1 MSVFSDAQ
9 KLLLLAVLTALMA
22 GALMYEV
29 LHPTLFPLLKQ
40 GILQLLY
47 HIPFRSHLSFGFYPA
62 GQRDLSGVGDIAGT
76 VGVYGLGATS

>member
-1 MSVFSDAQ
+1 MSEIFNAQ
-9 KLLLLAVLTALMA
+9 KFLLIALLTALVA

-47 HIPFRSHLSFGFYPA
+47 HIPVFTQPGNVIYLES
-62 GQRDLSGVGDIAGT
+62 
-76 VGVYGLGATS
+76 ATSLAL

>member
-1 MSVFSDAQ
+1 MSVFSNAQ
-9 KLLLLAVLTALMA
+9 KLLLLAILTALMA

-47 HIPFRSHLSFGFYPA
+47 LTQPGNVIYLES
-62 GQRDLSGVGDIAGT
+62 
-76 VGVYGLGATS
+76 ATSLAL

>member
-1 MSVFSDAQ
+1 MSVFSNAQ

-47 HIPFRSHLSFGFYPA
+47 HLPVFTQP
-62 GQRDLSGVGDIAGT
+62 GT
-76 VGVYGLGATS
+76 VISLEPATSLAL

>member
-1 MSVFSDAQ
+1 MLVLSNAQ
-9 KLLLLAVLTALMA
+9 KLLLLAMLAALVA

-47 HIPFRSHLSFGFYPA
+47 HIPVFTQPGNVIYLES
-62 GQRDLSGVGDIAGT
+62 
-76 VGVYGLGATS
+76 ATSLTL

>member
-1 MSVFSDAQ
+1 MLVFSNVQ
-9 KLLLLAVLTALMA
+9 KLLLLAMFAALVA

-47 HIPFRSHLSFGFYPA
+47 HIPVFTQPGNVIYLES
-62 GQRDLSGVGDIAGT
+62 
-76 VGVYGLGATS
+76 ATSLTL

>member
-47 HIPFRSHLSFGFYPA
+47 HIPVFTQP
-62 GQRDLSGVGDIAGT
+62 
-76 VGVYGLGATS
+76 GATDKTRIPYGDSSRAMAWVSILTPPLLA

>member
-1 MSVFSDAQ
+1 MSEISNAQ
-9 KLLLLAVLTALMA
+9 KLLLIAVLTALVA

-47 HIPFRSHLSFGFYPA
+47 YIPVFTRPGNVIYLES
-62 GQRDLSGVGDIAGT
+62 V
-76 VGVYGLGATS
+76 TSLTL

>member
-47 HIPFRSHLSFGFYPA
+47 HIRSLPS
-62 GQRDLSGVGDIAGT
+62 R
-76 VGVYGLGATS
+76 AT

>member
-1 MSVFSDAQ
+1 MSVFSNAQ

-47 HIPFRSHLSFGFYPA
+47 HIPFRSHPGNVIYLES
-62 GQRDLSGVGDIAGT
+62 
-76 VGVYGLGATS
+76 ATALAL

>member
-1 MSVFSDAQ
+1 M
-9 KLLLLAVLTALMA
+9 LAALVA

-47 HIPFRSHLSFGFYPA
+47 HIPVFTQPGNVIYLES
-62 GQRDLSGVGDIAGT
+62 
-76 VGVYGLGATS
+76 ATSLTL